1 MSVDIKIVN
10 RGIFKKKL
18 SVHDFLETGLQ
29 AGVMDSTWRMQPL
42 EAESADDFILYDPS
56 CIARG
61 IQVVWKQPYE
71 VELYLLLPTCHQ
83 EIEAFYAL
91 IQHLCKRWKTS
102 AFEQDGETQELRSIA
117 GIKQH
122 LTTFSDECLGS
133 FLKEHADGC
142 FFSAM
147 HPLWFEQQ
155 DHEEMHDDFGA
166 WLHNHQKQDVYYA
179 VPRVYQKED
188 GFFGVYTITS
198 TVDSLLP
205 IKPEAPFGMKDPV
218 SGEDIQIDTWYAAFY
233 DLEEET
239 FLGQLP
245 YEAFVKEIHLS
256 ECERYDAKM
265 RKLPG
270 MRAAHQRE
278 LIQQYGVDI

>member
-1 MSVDIKIVN
+1 MQYHASAE
-10 RGIFKKKL
+10 GM
-18 SVHDFLETGLQ
+18 DF
-29 AGVMDSTWRMQPL
+29 SPL
-42 EAESADDFILYDPS
+42 EH
-56 CIARG
+56 
-61 IQVVWKQPYE
+61 
-71 VELYLLLPTCHQ
+71 T
-83 EIEAFYAL
+83 
-91 IQHLCKRWKTS
+91 
-102 AFEQDGETQELRSIA
+102 
-117 GIKQH
+117 
-122 LTTFSDECLGS
+122 
-133 FLKEHADGC
+133 
-142 FFSAM
+142 
-147 HPLWFEQQ
+147 
-155 DHEEMHDDFGA
+155 
-166 WLHNHQKQDVYYA
+166 
-179 VPRVYQKED
+179 
-188 GFFGVYTITS
+188 TS

>member
-10 RGIFKKKL
+10 KGIFKKKL
-18 SVHDFLETGLQ
+18 NMQNFLETGLQ
-29 AGVMDSTWRMQPL
+29 AGIMDNTWRMQPL
-42 EAESADDFILYDPS
+42 EAEAAEDFILYDPM

-83 EIEAFYAL
+83 EIDTFYEL
-91 IQHLCKRWKTS
+91 IQYICKCWKTS
-102 AFEQDGETQELRSIA
+102 AFEQDGETQELRNIA
-117 GIKQH
+117 AVKKH
-122 LTTFSDECLGS
+122 LSAFSDECLDS
-133 FLKEHADGC
+133 FLQEHEDGC

-147 HPLWFEQQ
+147 HPLWFEPQ
-155 DHEEMHDDFGA
+155 DHEELQMDFGA
-166 WLHNHQKQDVYYA
+166 WLHNHQKQDFYYA
-179 VPRVYQKED
+179 APRVYQKED

-205 IKPEAPFGMKDPV
+205 IKPEAPFGMKDPAN
-218 SGEDIQIDTWYAAFY
+218 GEDIQIDTWYAAFY
-233 DLEEET
+233 DLEEEC

-245 YEAFVKEIHLS
+245 YNTFIKEIHLQ
-256 ECERYDAKM
+256 ECDRYDAKM

-270 MRAAHQRE
+270 LSAERQRE
-278 LIQQYGVDI
+278 LIQQYGVDV

>member
-1 MSVDIKIVN
+1 
-10 RGIFKKKL
+10 
-18 SVHDFLETGLQ
+18 
-29 AGVMDSTWRMQPL
+29 
-42 EAESADDFILYDPS
+42 
-56 CIARG
+56 
-61 IQVVWKQPYE
+61 
-71 VELYLLLPTCHQ
+71 
-83 EIEAFYAL
+83 
-91 IQHLCKRWKTS
+91 
-102 AFEQDGETQELRSIA
+102 
-117 GIKQH
+117 
-122 LTTFSDECLGS
+122 
-133 FLKEHADGC
+133 
-142 FFSAM
+142 
-147 HPLWFEQQ
+147 
-155 DHEEMHDDFGA
+155 MHDDFGA

-218 SGEDIQIDTWYAAFY
+218 SGEDIQIATWYAAFY